1 MCLIGGSGTGK
12 SHLLVALGTEAAI
25 AGYRVKYTQVT
36 KLVNELVEAADEMV
50 LSKTFTDPRLCA
62 ATVDRLT
69 YGGNVLETG
78 TDSYRLAQ
86 LAGVTI
92 AK

>member
-1 MCLIGGSGTGK
+1 
-12 SHLLVALGTEAAI
+12 
-25 AGYRVKYTQVT
+25 
-36 KLVNELVEAADEMV
+36 MV